1 LLSSRNSIHLDFDMR
16 TTIIASVLSLFAVV
30 SGNAQDNLP
39 FDAQPVTSF
48 DEPWALP
55 FLPDGRMLVTEKKGR
70 RWIVTQNGEKSPV
83 RSVPD
88 VDYGG
93 QGDVALHPDYA
104 QNGLIYLQSLG
115 TVTITLGSNRSWSAI
130 KVTVPEPS
138 NLGHCPRTLIKVTVP
153 ERS

>member
-1 LLSSRNSIHLDFDMR
+1 MPLI
-16 TTIIASVLSLFAVV
+16 
-30 SGNAQDNLP
+30 SGGI
-39 FDAQPVTSF
+39 T
-48 DEPWALP
+48 
-55 FLPDGRMLVTEKKGR
+55 PDGRMVVTEKKGR

-115 TVTITLGSNRSWSAI
+115 V
-130 KVTVPEPS
+130 
-138 NLGHCPRTLIKVTVP
+138 
-153 ERS
+153 

>member
-55 FLPDGRMLVTEKKGR
+55 FLPV
-70 RWIVTQNGEKSPV
+70 
-83 RSVPD
+83 
-88 VDYGG
+88 
-93 QGDVALHPDYA
+93 
-104 QNGLIYLQSLG
+104 
-115 TVTITLGSNRSWSAI
+115 
-130 KVTVPEPS
+130 
-138 NLGHCPRTLIKVTVP
+138 
-153 ERS
+153 